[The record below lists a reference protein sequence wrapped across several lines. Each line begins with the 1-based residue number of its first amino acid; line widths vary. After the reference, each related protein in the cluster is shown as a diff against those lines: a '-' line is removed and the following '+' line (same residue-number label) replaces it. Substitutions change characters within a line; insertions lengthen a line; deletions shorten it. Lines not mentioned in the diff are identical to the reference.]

1 MFFYLQ
7 FFCNG
12 IEKEDYMRKLI
23 LGFVFMLLFS
33 MTVHREQR
41 VSETL
46 LGQVFILRK
55 RLKLTV
61 PHMTS
66 RPSL

>member
-1 MFFYLQ
+1 
-7 FFCNG
+7 
-12 IEKEDYMRKLI
+12 MRKLI